1 MPVGSSETGD
11 RRRCER
17 LLELARRMAF
27 TGGKC
32 QILRM
37 VNAISTGAFTSTGAD
52 CALGI
57 LHAVAPRRI
66 PRDLRSPSR
75 LAAREARPQAAS
87 RSSSVG
93 RSCTR
98 LRRTYFLP
106 KRLAFARLPVGH
118 SVRAVPSAKKLLDR
132 LVGRAY
138 ISLPPRRSFV
148 VLPNRSDVVGCF
160 GGLIGCSFDKLDD
173 VKRGCAGGV
182 RVVCA
187 SSEERG

>member
-1 MPVGSSETGD
+1 VRS
-11 RRRCER
+11 
-17 LLELARRMAF
+17 
-27 TGGKC
+27 
-32 QILRM
+32 
-37 VNAISTGAFTSTGAD
+37 GAD
-52 CALGI
+52 PELLNERPLLPHQRALE
-57 LHAVAPRRI
+57 
-66 PRDLRSPSR
+66 S
-75 LAAREARPQAAS
+75 EPQAAS
-87 RSSSVG
+87 GTKTKSAA
-93 RSCTR
+93 T
-98 LRRTYFLP
+98 
-106 KRLAFARLPVGH
+106 
-118 SVRAVPSAKKLLDR
+118 AKKLLDR